1 MNKSLLI
8 ILFLQIPSLLL
19 AQDKLQFVGER
30 IDFEINSSRFTTN
43 GIYFFANSSK
53 REIHQSIFFP
63 FGQGADSIQVK
74 RVYNIS
80 KDTKLDYQLY
90 NKGFT
95 FKINVLPYDTV
106 GVNIAYS
113 QQTKPVNIY
122 VLKST
127 QTWGKALQTA
137 KYSLTFDNSVEII
150 KLNYQPDKKIGKVY
164 YWNKT
169 DFFPAEDFIITINS
183 TLPD

>member
-1 MNKSLLI
+1 M
-8 ILFLQIPSLLL
+8 
-19 AQDKLQFVGER
+19 AQEKLQFVAER

-43 GIYFFANSSK
+43 GIYFFANNCN
-53 REIHQSIFFP
+53 REINQTIFFP

-74 RVYNIS
+74 RVYNLS
-80 KDTKLDYQLY
+80 QNLQLDYQQN

-95 FKINVLPYDTV
+95 FKINVLPHDTV

-113 QQTKPVNIY
+113 QQTKPVNVY

-137 KYSLTFDNSVEII
+137 KYSLTFDDTVVI
-150 KLNYQPDKKIGKVY
+150 KNLNYPPDKKIGKVY

-169 DFFPAEDFIITINS
+169 DFFPTEDFIITINS
-183 TLPD
+183 ALSN